1 MGGQTQADIS
11 QQDESATWHT
21 GGGGGYEASA
31 LACRSGSHAR
41 VRRVLTNVP
50 KRTAPNLERF
60 ALSAKTATN
69 QELAAHLVLDR
80 HGGPSLAPLAG
91 GVG

>member
-1 MGGQTQADIS
+1 M
-11 QQDESATWHT
+11 
-21 GGGGGYEASA
+21 
-31 LACRSGSHAR
+31 
-41 VRRVLTNVP
+41 LTNVP